1 MYICKYRSTHH
12 LNERESSSST
22 GKNDFPQNTSH
33 MLNLG
38 IYKQTNKHLG
48 SFYFLISDRFSEN

>member
-12 LNERESSSST
+12 LNERESIVVCRST
-22 GKNDFPQNTSH
+22 GKNDFPQHTTH

-38 IYKQTNKHLG
+38 IYKQTN
-48 SFYFLISDRFSEN
+48 I

>member
-12 LNERESSSST
+12 LNERESST
-22 GKNDFPQNTSH
+22 GKNDFPQNTTH

-38 IYKQTNKHLG
+38 IYKQTN
-48 SFYFLISDRFSEN
+48 I

>member
-12 LNERESSSST
+12 LSNERESST
-22 GKNDFPQNTSH
+22 RKNDFPQTTTH

-38 IYKQTNKHLG
+38 ISKQTFTNILL
-48 SFYFLISDRFSEN
+48 FNRYYTNM

>member
-22 GKNDFPQNTSH
+22 GKNDFPQNTTH

-38 IYKQTNKHLG
+38 IYKQTN
-48 SFYFLISDRFSEN
+48 I

>member
-12 LNERESSSST
+12 LNERESST
-22 GKNDFPQNTSH
+22 GKNDFPQNTTH

-38 IYKQTNKHLG
+38 TSKQTF
-48 SFYFLISDRFSEN
+48 SFHFLIGICTRLFRKLKY

>member
-12 LNERESSSST
+12 LNERESSST
-22 GKNDFPQNTSH
+22 GKNDFPQNTTH

-38 IYKQTNKHLG
+38 IYKQTN
-48 SFYFLISDRFSEN
+48 I